1 MALIGGHGRRRAKA
15 AVTNSSATQAVE
27 LPAPNL
33 RTELLLLERRF
44 GRAALIAEL
53 KRLTAP
59 RRGRPPLD
67 DLKVLEPQ
75 FERDAR
81 ALLGGQD
88 PQKVASN
95 KAIASNL
102 SAKLAEGRTEEEARE
117 SIERR
122 LMRVLSK
129 HRANRI
135 LFNVIATNGIGY
147 PHAAYLTALRWP
159 FSKTLL
165 LSEPI
170 REHAA
175 KLADQAEATIS
186 RFRER
191 RGEPPDAMTLGEIEA
206 DLAAWVPPPMSL
218 TDALNLDP
226 TSPLGVLS
234 RLVESAPEA

>member
-15 AVTNSSATQAVE
+15 AVTNSRAKPAVE
-27 LPAPNL
+27 LPPPNL
-33 RTELLLLERRF
+33 LSELLNLERRF
-44 GRAALIAEL
+44 GREAVIAEFE
-53 KRLTAP
+53 RLTAP

-67 DLKVLEPQ
+67 DLKLLDPQ

-81 ALLGGQD
+81 ALLEGQD

-95 KAIASNL
+95 KAIAINL
-102 SAKLAEGRTEEEARE
+102 SAKLAEGRTEEEALE

-129 HRANRI
+129 HRADRI
-135 LFNVIATNGIGY
+135 LGKVIATKGNGY
-147 PHAAYLTALRWP
+147 PHAAYLTALRWR
-159 FSKTLL
+159 FSNRLL

-170 REHAA
+170 QELAA
-175 KLADQAEATIS
+175 ILADQAEATIS

-191 RGEPPDAMTLGEIEA
+191 LGEPPDAMTLGEIEA
-206 DLAAWVPPPMSL
+206 ALAAWVPPPVSL

-234 RLVESAPEA
+234 RLAESSPET